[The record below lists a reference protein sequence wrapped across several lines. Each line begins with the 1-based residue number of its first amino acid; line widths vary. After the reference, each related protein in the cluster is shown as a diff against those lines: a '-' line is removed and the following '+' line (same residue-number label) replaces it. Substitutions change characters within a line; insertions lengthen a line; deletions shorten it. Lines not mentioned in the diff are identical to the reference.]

1 MALIN
6 QYEKQIYSQNG
17 EDGIIEYIFS
27 IINITNKRCIEFGIG
42 EVVGS
47 NTANLIINHGWGGL
61 LMDQDSKIT
70 ESAIKYYNDNF
81 SHVFGPLKHT
91 RIINQLV
98 TTDNI
103 NNIFKDNGFSGEIDL
118 LSIDIDGN
126 DYWVW
131 KAINEVNPRVL
142 VIEYNPSFGDERSIT
157 VKYKENFNRFDIHPA
172 YHGASLEALVRLAAH
187 KGYSLNACDKSG
199 CNAFFV
205 RNDLMKDLQCLTA
218 KQAYYDSSRR
228 ERNEEIF
235 DQIKYLEFI
244 DVGIEPHI

>member
-6 QYEKQIYSQNG
+6 QHEERIYSQNG
-17 EDGIIEYIFS
+17 EDGIIDYIFFM
-27 IINITNKRCIEFGIG
+27 INTTNKRCIEFGIG

-47 NTANLIINHGWGGL
+47 NTANLIINHGWSGL

-70 ESAIKYYNDNF
+70 DSAIKYYNENF
-81 SHVFGPLKHT
+81 SHVFGILKHT
-91 RIINQLV
+91 KIINQLV
-98 TTDNI
+98 TIENI
-103 NNIFKDNGFSGEIDL
+103 NSIFKDNGFSGEIDL

-126 DYWVW
+126 DYWIW

-157 VKYKENFNRFDIHPA
+157 VPYKENFNRFDIHPA
-172 YHGASLEALVRLAAH
+172 YHGASLEALVRLAIQ
-187 KGYSLNACDKSG
+187 KGYSLVACDISG

-205 RNDLMKDLQCLTA
+205 RNDLIKDIQCLTA

-228 ERNEEIF
+228 QRNEELF
-235 DQIKYLEFI
+235 DQVKHLGYVE
-244 DVGIEPHI
+244 V